1 MSNAVKLC
9 HLGRGR
15 SRYKVQKHCR
25 RKKLR
30 RRKWACDRI
39 LSVETKASPN
49 CLALIKRSEGLRLTP
64 YLDAAGFWTVGYG
77 HKLTSE
83 ELEAGSKSVIT
94 EPDALLLLVDDAD
107 WAAEQVA
114 RLVRVPL
121 SQGQLDAL
129 TDFVYNLGQG
139 RLLDSTLLKLLNL
152 GNYRDAGQQLLRWDM
167 AGGEHLAGLTLRRQA
182 ELALWEAA

>member
-1 MSNAVKLC
+1 MSNP
-9 HLGRGR
+9 
-15 SRYKVQKHCR
+15 SQ
-25 RKKLR
+25 
-30 RRKWACDRI
+30 
-39 LSVETKASPN
+39 S
-49 CLALIKRSEGLRLTP
+49 CLDLIKRFEGLRLTP
-64 YLDAAGFWTVGYG
+64 YLDAARFWTVGYG

-83 ELEAGSKSVIT
+83 ELEAGGRIRVIT
-94 EPDALLLLVDDAD
+94 EPDALLLLVDDVD

>member
-1 MSNAVKLC
+1 M
-9 HLGRGR
+9 
-15 SRYKVQKHCR
+15 
-25 RKKLR
+25 
-30 RRKWACDRI
+30 
-39 LSVETKASPN
+39 ETKASPN

-77 HKLTSE
+77 HKLSRAEHDDGGQARTI
-83 ELEAGSKSVIT
+83 A
-94 EPDALLLLVDDAD
+94 EPDALLWLIDDVD
-107 WAAEQVA
+107 WAAAQVA

-129 TDFVYNLGQG
+129 VDFTYNLGVE
-139 RLLDSTLLKLLNL
+139 RLAGSTLLKLLNL
-152 GNYRDAGQQLLRWDM
+152 GNYADAGQQLLRWDM

>member
-1 MSNAVKLC
+1 MSNP
-9 HLGRGR
+9 
-15 SRYKVQKHCR
+15 SQ
-25 RKKLR
+25 
-30 RRKWACDRI
+30 
-39 LSVETKASPN
+39 S
-49 CLALIKRSEGLRLTP
+49 CLDLIKRFEGLRLTP
-64 YLDAAGFWTVGYG
+64 YLDADGFWTVGYG

-83 ELEAGSKSVIT
+83 ELEAGGQIRVIT
-94 EPDALLLLVDDAD
+94 EPDALLLLVDDVD

-129 TDFVYNLGQG
+129 TDFTYNLGVE
-139 RLLDSTLLKLLNL
+139 RLAGSTLLKLLNL
-152 GNYRDAGQQLLRWDM
+152 GNYVDAGRQLVRWDM

>member
-1 MSNAVKLC
+1 MSNP
-9 HLGRGR
+9 
-15 SRYKVQKHCR
+15 SQ
-25 RKKLR
+25 
-30 RRKWACDRI
+30 
-39 LSVETKASPN
+39 S
-49 CLALIKRSEGLRLTP
+49 CLDLIKRFEGLRLTP

-83 ELEAGSKSVIT
+83 DLEAGGRTRTIT
-94 EPDALLLLVDDAD
+94 EPDALLLLIDDVDY
-107 WAAEQVA
+107 AASHVQ
-114 RLVRVPL
+114 RLVRVAL
-121 SQGQLDAL
+121 TQGQLDAL
-129 TDFVYNLGQG
+129 TDFVYNLGHG